1 MKYSNNV
8 LELIGNTPLIRLNKV
23 ADPNGAIVLGKA
35 EFMNPGSS
43 IKDRIGIKMI
53 EAAEKDETLK
63 PGGTIIEATSGNTG
77 VGLALA
83 ASIKNYKMIIVIPDK
98 MSKEKISLLEAFG
111 AEVIVVSAKHT
122 HDHPDY
128 YVNYARRL
136 SKETPNSLFANQ
148 FYNQNNPL
156 THYQTTGPEIWEQT
170 EGKIT
175 TFVAGMGTGR
185 TISGVGKFLKE
196 KNPNVKII
204 GADPIGSI
212 IKSYKENI
220 TDVEGKPYLVEGIGG
235 DTVHGTLHT
244 DFIDEV
250 INVSDKDSFSMSRR
264 LAREEG
270 LFVGGSTGTI
280 VHVATQLASKMSPNE
295 VVVCILCDTG
305 ERYLSKFHSEDWM
318 KENNLL

>member
-1 MKYSNNV
+1 MKYCNNV
-8 LELIGNTPLIRLNKV
+8 LELIGKTPLIRLNKV

-43 IKDRIGIKMI
+43 IKDRIGITII
-53 EAAEKDETLK
+53 EAAEKDGTLK

-77 VGLALA
+77 VGLAIT
-83 ASIKNYKMIIVIPDK
+83 ASIKNYKMIIIIPDK
-98 MSKEKISLLEAFG
+98 MSKEKISLLRAFG
-111 AEVIVVSAKHT
+111 AEVIIVPSNVT
-122 HDHPDY
+122 HEHPDY
-128 YVNYARRL
+128 YINFAKRL
-136 SKETPNSLFANQ
+136 AKETPNSLFANQ

-175 TFVAGMGTGR
+175 TFVAGMGTGG

-196 KNPNVKII
+196 KNPNIKII
-204 GADPIGSI
+204 GADPFGSI
-212 IKSYKENI
+212 IKSFKENVQ
-220 TDVEGKPYLVEGIGG
+220 DEPKPYLVEGIGG
-235 DTVHGTLHT
+235 DTVHGTLHPEYV
-244 DFIDEV
+244 DEI
-250 INVSDKDSFSMSRR
+250 INVTDKDSFEMSRR

-280 VHVATQLASKMSPNE
+280 VHVATKLASKMSPNE

>member
-1 MKYSNNV
+1 MKYCNDV

-53 EAAEKDETLK
+53 EAAEKDGTLK
-63 PGGTIIEATSGNTG
+63 SGGTIVEATSGNTG
-77 VGLALA
+77 VGLAIA

-98 MSKEKISLLEAFG
+98 MSKEKINLLRAFG
-111 AEVIVVSAKHT
+111 AKVIIVRSDVS

-156 THYQTTGPEIWEQT
+156 THYQTTGAEIWEQT
-170 EGKIT
+170 DGKIT
-175 TFVAGMGTGR
+175 AFVAGMGTGG

-196 KNPNVKII
+196 RNPNVKII
-204 GADPIGSI
+204 GADPIGSV
-212 IKSYKENI
+212 IKSIKENR
-220 TDVEGKPYLVEGIGG
+220 VEEGKPYFVEGIGG
-235 DTVHGTLHT
+235 DTVHGALHLE
-244 DFIDEV
+244 FIDEI
-250 INVSDKDSFSMSRR
+250 INVSDKDSFEMSKR

-280 VHVATQLASKMSPNE
+280 VHVATQLASKMSPSE

-318 KENNLL
+318 KENNFL